1 MSPMWHAVCS
11 PTHMMERMKLGV
23 AVWNGRVSPVFDTA
37 RHLLALEVE
46 DGQVVLRLE
55 QDMGTDEPI
64 QKAARL
70 AELGIETLVCG
81 AVSRPLAELIA
92 ARGIRLIP
100 FVAGGTDEVITA
112 FLAGALPSQN
122 LSMPGCCGRRMR
134 HRGGVGRHG
143 CGRSRRG
150 RLGQGRRR

>member
-1 MSPMWHAVCS
+1 
-11 PTHMMERMKLGV
+11 MMKTMKLGL

-37 RHLLALEVE
+37 RHLLVLEVE
-46 DGQVVLRLE
+46 NGQVALRLE
-55 QDMGTDEPI
+55 QDMRTDEPV

-81 AVSRPLAELIA
+81 AVSRPLAEMIA

-112 FLAGALPSQN
+112 FLAGALPSPD

-134 HRGGVGRHG
+134 HRGEAGGGHG
-143 CGRSRRG
+143 CRRG
-150 RLGQGRRR
+150 HGGW